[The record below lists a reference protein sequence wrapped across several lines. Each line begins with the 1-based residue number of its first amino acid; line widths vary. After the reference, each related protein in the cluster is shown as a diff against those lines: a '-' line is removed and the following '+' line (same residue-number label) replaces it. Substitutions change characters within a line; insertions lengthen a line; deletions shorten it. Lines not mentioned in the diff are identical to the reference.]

1 MLRWDEIAEDLVAYY
16 QDFVPFADL
25 YDFLCL
31 SLRPDSARR
40 VLRVAED
47 QHLARLCLFLK
58 IREVDLISRS
68 VSYPI
73 IEETSL
79 HYFSLQELHDFH
91 IIIEDRSENKHS
103 LSWLCILLNQ
113 QIYGIEQ
120 RWRS

>member
-1 MLRWDEIAEDLVAYY
+1 MRIAEDDY
-16 QDFVPFADL
+16 
-25 YDFLCL
+25 LCL
-31 SLRPDSARR
+31 FG
-40 VLRVAED
+40 
-47 QHLARLCLFLK
+47 LFLK

-79 HYFSLQELHDFH
+79 HYFSLQELHNLH
-91 IIIEDRSENKHS
+91 IIIENRSENKHS
-103 LSWLCILLNQ
+103 LSWLCVLLNQ